1 MILRPVRLISEELPF
16 LAMQQV
22 VQPSDVPFRCRAGG
36 EGWKLNLR
44 LARLKAPGGSS
55 RPISGGESGLLRAF
69 LATPQRILTREQLL
83 GLARINGA
91 EVYDRA
97 VDVQV
102 ARSRGCAGASK
113 RSRRGLGSSRQSAAP
128 ATASTQAS
136 ESSTDAAP

>member
-83 GLARINGA
+83 GLTRINGA

-102 ARSRGCAGASK
+102 ARL
-113 RSRRGLGSSRQSAAP
+113 RRRVEAESSRP
-128 ATASTQAS
+128 RFIKTERGTGYCFDASVRVVH
-136 ESSTDAAP
+136 